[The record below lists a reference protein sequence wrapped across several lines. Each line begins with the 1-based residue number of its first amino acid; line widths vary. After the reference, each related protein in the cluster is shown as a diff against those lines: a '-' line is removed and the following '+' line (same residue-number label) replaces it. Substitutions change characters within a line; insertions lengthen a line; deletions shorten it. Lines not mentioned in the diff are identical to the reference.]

1 MTQIFVGII
10 VVAIIIYATAFFL
23 QKRNEKKFETFRDQ
37 VKVIAHSEVE
47 QQLQLTKNLGLT
59 GESLKTFSA
68 LQSDYKEV
76 QNAKLPKISTQIN
89 DAYEANSKYQ
99 FLSNRQLAAEI
110 EVKLISSEKT
120 LKGIEKA
127 LTSLKESDESNH
139 QAVDSLEKKYQD
151 LRKTLLSKNFSY
163 GPSIDKLED
172 KLTGLE
178 DDFDRFST
186 LTSAGDHDT
195 AEKVLSKLREDTT
208 SLEKIL
214 DEIPPLYKS
223 LKNEFPDQ
231 LAELQSGYM
240 KLTDENF
247 NFPVGDDIPKQIDEI
262 QTRVDETLLK
272 LENLEVAPTIVAVN
286 DMANQIDYL
295 YDVMEKELA
304 AKDKIEKQEG
314 SYRKFI
320 DHAEKQSQML
330 LVELDR
336 LGQNYELSHNELED
350 AQKLN
355 QQISDINAQYDTDK
369 TVIDSG
375 EAIYSEMAERVE
387 QNSMLLE
394 KIESEQQ
401 KIDASIQ
408 DLRSNEKKASATI
421 QRFDIELHQIKRQVE
436 QVNLPGLP
444 KDYLDFFYVVS
455 DEIEEVEVAIGKL
468 RINIEKIAKQI
479 IDIEADLQNLEDKT
493 HDLIDSA
500 SLSESLLQYA
510 NRFRNSN
517 EEIAIAFEKAKQ
529 LFNNDFNYAASLETI
544 ATALDKVEPG
554 SYKKI
559 EKQYYDNMDDSFEI
573 E

>member
-68 LQSDYKEV
+68 LQSDFKEV

-89 DAYEANSKYQ
+89 EAYEANSKYQ

-240 KLTDENF
+240 KLTDENY

-272 LENLEVAPTIVAVN
+272 LENLEVASTIVAVN

-304 AKDKIEKQEG
+304 AKDKIEKQEE

-355 QQISDINAQYDTDK
+355 QQIRDIDAQHDTDK
-369 TVIDSG
+369 AVIDSG

-387 QNSMLLE
+387 QNSKLLE

-444 KDYLDFFYVVS
+444 NDYLDFFYVVS

-479 IDIEADLQNLEDKT
+479 IDIEADLESLEDKT

-559 EKQYYDNMDDSFEI
+559 EKQYYDNMEDSFEI

>member
-47 QQLQLTKNLGLT
+47 QQLQLTKDLGLT

-68 LQSDYKEV
+68 LQSDFKEV

-89 DAYEANSKYQ
+89 EAYEANSKYQ

-240 KLTDENF
+240 KLTDENY

-272 LENLEVAPTIVAVN
+272 LENLEVASTIVAVN

-304 AKDKIEKQEG
+304 AKDKIEKQEE

-355 QQISDINAQYDTDK
+355 QQIRDIDAQHDTDK
-369 TVIDSG
+369 AIIDSG

-387 QNSMLLE
+387 QNSKLLE

-444 KDYLDFFYVVS
+444 NDYLDFFYVVS

-479 IDIEADLQNLEDKT
+479 IDIEADLESLEDKT

-559 EKQYYDNMDDSFEI
+559 EKQYYDNMEDSFEI

>member
-23 QKRNEKKFETFRDQ
+23 QKRNEKKFEIFRGQ
-37 VKVIAHSEVE
+37 VEADSHSEVE
-47 QQLQLTKNLGLT
+47 KQLQLTENLGLT

-68 LQSDYKEV
+68 LQSDFKEV
-76 QNAKLPKISTQIN
+76 QESKLPKITMQI
-89 DAYEANSKYQ
+89 DEAYEANSKYQ
-99 FLSNRQLAAEI
+99 FLSNRQLTAEI
-110 EVKLISSEKT
+110 DVKLMSIDKT
-120 LKGIEKA
+120 YDGINKA
-127 LTSLKESDESNH
+127 LTSLKQSDESNH
-139 QAVDSLEKKYQD
+139 QAVDTLEKKYQD

-223 LKNEFPDQ
+223 LKNEFPGQ

-240 KLTDENF
+240 KLTDENY
-247 NFPVGDDIPKQIDEI
+247 NFPVGDDIPKQIAEI
-262 QTRVDETLLK
+262 QTRVDKALGE
-272 LENLEVAPTIVAVN
+272 LEVLEVASTTVEVN
-286 DMANQIDYL
+286 NMANQIDYL
-295 YDVMEKELA
+295 YDVMEKELK
-304 AKDKIEKQEG
+304 AKDKVEQQEKG
-314 SYRKFI
+314 YRKFI

-355 QQISDINAQYDTDK
+355 QQIKDINVQYETDQ
-369 TVIDSG
+369 TAIASD
-375 EAIYSEMAERVE
+375 EAVYSEIADRLE
-387 QNSMLLE
+387 QNSKALE
-394 KIESEQQ
+394 KIELTQREINS
-401 KIDASIQ
+401 SIQ
-408 DLRSNEKKASATI
+408 DLRSDEKKASATI
-421 QRFDIELHQIKRQVE
+421 QRFDIELHQLKRQVE

-444 KDYLDFFYVVS
+444 NSYLDFFYVVS
-455 DEIEEVEVAIGKL
+455 DEIEEVESAIGKL
-468 RINIEKIAKQI
+468 KINMGEIAKQI
-479 IDIEADLQNLEDKT
+479 IDIEADLESLQDKT

-500 SLSESLLQYA
+500 SLSENLMQYA
-510 NRFRNSN
+510 NRFKNSN
-517 EEIAIAFEKAKQ
+517 EEIVIAFEKSKS
-529 LFNNDFNYAASLETI
+529 LFNTDFNYAASLETI

-559 EKQYYDNMDDSFEI
+559 EKQYYDSMEDSFET

>member
-23 QKRNEKKFETFRDQ
+23 QKRNEKKFEIFRGQ
-37 VKVIAHSEVE
+37 VEADSHSEVE
-47 QQLQLTKNLGLT
+47 KQLQLTENLGLT

-68 LQSDYKEV
+68 LQSDFKEV
-76 QNAKLPKISTQIN
+76 QESKLPKITMQI
-89 DAYEANSKYQ
+89 DEAYEANSKYQ
-99 FLSNRQLAAEI
+99 FLSNRQLTAEI
-110 EVKLISSEKT
+110 DVKLMSIDKT
-120 LKGIEKA
+120 YDGINKA
-127 LTSLKESDESNH
+127 LTSLKQSDESNH
-139 QAVDSLEKKYQD
+139 QAVDTLEKKYQD

-223 LKNEFPDQ
+223 LKNEFPGQ

-240 KLTDENF
+240 KLTDENY
-247 NFPVGDDIPKQIDEI
+247 NFPVGDDIPKQIAEI
-262 QTRVDETLLK
+262 QTRVDKALGE
-272 LENLEVAPTIVAVN
+272 LEVLEVASTTVEVN
-286 DMANQIDYL
+286 NMANQIDYL
-295 YDVMEKELA
+295 YDVMEKELK
-304 AKDKIEKQEG
+304 AKDKVEQQEKG
-314 SYRKFI
+314 YRKFI

-355 QQISDINAQYDTDK
+355 QQIKDINVQYETDQ
-369 TVIDSG
+369 TAIASD
-375 EAIYSEMAERVE
+375 EAVYSEIADCLE
-387 QNSMLLE
+387 QNSKALE
-394 KIESEQQ
+394 KIELTQREINS
-401 KIDASIQ
+401 SIQ
-408 DLRSNEKKASATI
+408 DLRSDEKKASATI
-421 QRFDIELHQIKRQVE
+421 QRFDIELHQLKRQVE

-444 KDYLDFFYVVS
+444 NSYLDFFYVVS
-455 DEIEEVEVAIGKL
+455 DEIEEVESAIGKL
-468 RINIEKIAKQI
+468 KINMGEIAKQI
-479 IDIEADLQNLEDKT
+479 IDIEADLESLQDKT

-500 SLSESLLQYA
+500 SLSENLMQYA
-510 NRFRNSN
+510 NRFKNSN
-517 EEIAIAFEKAKQ
+517 EEIVIAFEKSKR
-529 LFNNDFNYAASLETI
+529 LFNTDFNYAASLETI

-559 EKQYYDNMDDSFEI
+559 EKQYYDSMEDSFET

>member
-23 QKRNEKKFETFRDQ
+23 QKRNEKKFETFRNQ
-37 VKVIAHSEVE
+37 VEVIFNSEVE
-47 QQLQLTKNLGLT
+47 EQLRLTKDLGLT

-68 LQSDYKEV
+68 LESDFKEV
-76 QNAKLPKISTQIN
+76 KNAKLPKITIQI
-89 DAYEANSKYQ
+89 DEAYEANAKYQ
-99 FLSNRQLAAEI
+99 FLSNRQLTAEI
-110 EVKLISSEKT
+110 EVKLISINKT
-120 LKGIEKA
+120 LEGIKKA
-127 LTSLKESDESNH
+127 LVSLKKSDESNH

-195 AEKVLSKLREDTT
+195 AEKVLGNLREDTA

-214 DEIPPLYKS
+214 EEIPPLYKS

-231 LAELQSGYM
+231 LGELQSGYM
-240 KLTDENF
+240 KLIDENY
-247 NFPVGDDIPKQIDEI
+247 NFPIADEIPKQIDEL
-262 QTRVDETLLK
+262 QTGVDKALAELET
-272 LENLEVAPTIVAVN
+272 LEVATTSVEVN
-286 DMANQIDYL
+286 DIANQIDYL
-295 YDVMEKELA
+295 YDVMEKELT
-304 AKDKIEKQEG
+304 AKDRLEKQET

-336 LGQNYELSHNELED
+336 LGQNYELDHNELED
-350 AQKLN
+350 AQKLGRE
-355 QQISDINAQYDTDK
+355 IATINSQYDIDK
-369 TVIDSG
+369 AAIESG
-375 EAIYSEMAERVE
+375 DAIYSEVADRVE
-387 QNSMLLE
+387 QNSKSLE
-394 KIESEQQ
+394 NIELEQQ
-401 KIDASIQ
+401 KINHSIQ
-408 DLRSNEKKASATI
+408 DLRSDEKKASATI

-444 KDYLDFFYVVS
+444 NDYLDFFYVVS
-455 DEIEEVEVAIGKL
+455 DEIEAVEVAIGKL
-468 RINIEKIAKQI
+468 KINIEKITKQI
-479 IDIEADLQNLEDKT
+479 IDIEADLEKLQDKT

-517 EEIAIAFEKAKQ
+517 EEIAIAFGKAQQ

-559 EKQYYDNMDDSFEI
+559 EKQYYDNIDDDFEI